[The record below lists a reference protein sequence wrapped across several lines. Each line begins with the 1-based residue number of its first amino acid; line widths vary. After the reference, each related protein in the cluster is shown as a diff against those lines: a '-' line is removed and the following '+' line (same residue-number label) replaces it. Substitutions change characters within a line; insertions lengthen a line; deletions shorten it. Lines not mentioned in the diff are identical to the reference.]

1 MKKFFAVLLVALCGA
16 MPLVADDVADVKA
29 VIVKNNELQAK
40 NDFSGV
46 LALITTDYQEIVNG
60 QVFNYQLLKW
70 LVTSMD
76 GKHPREFLLY
86 CVSQEMNGEMPPADL
101 QKKIMESPVPADL
114 LQMYESTIR
123 KATEY
128 NNAEAEAWRKTAKFT
143 SVKVDGDTAV
153 VVVEY
158 DGKNPQS
165 GAVEHKKSTTY
176 LRRENGIWRMYK
188 CVR

>member
-1 MKKFFAVLLVALCGA
+1 M
-16 MPLVADDVADVKA
+16 
-29 VIVKNNELQAK
+29 IVKNNELQAK

-46 LALITTDYQEIVNG
+46 LALVTTDYQEIVNG
-60 QVFNYQLLKW
+60 QVVNYQQLKW
-70 LVTSMD
+70 LMTSMD

-86 CVSQEMNGEMPPADL
+86 CVSQERNGAMPPADL
-101 QKKIMESPVPADL
+101 QKRIMESPIPADL

-123 KATEY
+123 QAVAY
-128 NNAEAEAWRKTAKFT
+128 NDSEAEAWRKTAKFT

-158 DGKNPQS
+158 DGKNPRS
-165 GAVEHKKSTTY
+165 DAVEHKKSTTY
-176 LRRENGIWRMYK
+176 LRREDGVWRMYK